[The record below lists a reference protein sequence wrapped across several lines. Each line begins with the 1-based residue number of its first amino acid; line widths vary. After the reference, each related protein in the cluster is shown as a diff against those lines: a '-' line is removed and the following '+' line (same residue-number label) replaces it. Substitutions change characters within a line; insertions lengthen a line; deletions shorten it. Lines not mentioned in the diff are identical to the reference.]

1 MAGINKLFGVLL
13 ALLLGTT
20 AYGQITSGKIVFER
34 KTNLMKRFNDD
45 RMKRFVNENNKVKT
59 ELFALYFNDTCSVFK
74 PILSDVPDE
83 TSWMTTKNSYFQNTN
98 TNEKLSVLSLFGT
111 DVFIADSIT
120 PRNWK
125 ITENKRKI
133 GNYECRKAIY
143 QKNDST
149 RLYAWFS
156 VDIVPATGPEG
167 FSGLP
172 GTILGL
178 ATEDGGVIY
187 FAKSVEAMAP
197 KKEDLMLNSG
207 KNKIFTMNEFKL
219 KIEKDYG
226 NSPWGKRMFEDL
238 FRWL

>member
-13 ALLLGTT
+13 ACLLGTT

-34 KTNLMKRFNDD
+34 KTNLMKRFNDE

-59 ELFALYFNDTCSVFK
+59 ELFTLYFNDTCSVFK
-74 PILSDVPDE
+74 PILNDVPDE

-111 DVFIADSIT
+111 DVFITDSIT

-156 VDIVPATGPEG
+156 VDIVPTTGPEG

-187 FAKSVEAMAP
+187 FAKSVEAMVP

>member
-20 AYGQITSGKIVFER
+20 TYGQITSGKIVFER

-74 PILSDVPDE
+74 PILNDVPDE
-83 TSWMTTKNSYFQNTN
+83 ASWMTTKNSYFQNTN

-111 DVFIADSIT
+111 DVFITDSIT

-156 VDIVPATGPEG
+156 VDIIPSTGPEG

-187 FAKSVEAMAP
+187 FAKSVEAMVP
-197 KKEDLMLNSG
+197 KKVDLMLNSG
-207 KNKIFTMNEFKL
+207 KNKIFTMNEFKQ

>member
-1 MAGINKLFGVLL
+1 MV
-13 ALLLGTT
+13 
-20 AYGQITSGKIVFER
+20 R
-34 KTNLMKRFNDD
+34 K
-45 RMKRFVNENNKVKT
+45 
-59 ELFALYFNDTCSVFK
+59 S
-74 PILSDVPDE
+74 
-83 TSWMTTKNSYFQNTN
+83 
-98 TNEKLSVLSLFGT
+98 SVLSLFGT
-111 DVFIADSIT
+111 DVFITDSIT

-156 VDIVPATGPEG
+156 VDIIPTTGPEG

-187 FAKSVEAMAP
+187 FAKSVEAMVP

>member
-20 AYGQITSGKIVFER
+20 TYGQITSGKIVFER

-74 PILSDVPDE
+74 PILNDVPDE
-83 TSWMTTKNSYFQNTN
+83 ASWMTTKNSYFQNTN

-111 DVFIADSIT
+111 DVFITDSIT

-156 VDIVPATGPEG
+156 VDIIPSTGPEG

-187 FAKSVEAMAP
+187 FAKSVEAMVP

-207 KNKIFTMNEFKL
+207 KNKIFTMNEFKQ